1 MSAPSDR
8 ACSAIAPSVAATGA
22 PLLVLDDLCQYFR
35 VPGSREPKRAVD
47 HVSLTLYAGEVLGI
61 VGESGSGKSTIARS
75 IVGLYRPTAG
85 RITLG
90 GKPLPPALSRRS
102 RAQKRRIQMVVQ
114 NPTSALNPRRSVGQ
128 ALELPLRLHR
138 GLRGAAAR
146 REIAHLLEMVELPPE
161 YAQRYPS
168 ALSGGQ
174 RQRVAIARALAAG
187 PEILLLDEPTSA
199 LDVSVQ
205 AKVIDLLLTL
215 KAQMQLSYIFITH
228 DISLVRTIAD
238 RVVVTYQGMVQE
250 SGPTAAVF
258 AAPRHPYTRLLIA
271 AVPVI
276 TPEEE
281 ALRPSVPDVSSRAA
295 RQSGDR
301 RPAPWPQATRAA
313 SAARS
318 GATGVSGAPDL
329 SPVGAGYGQG
339 SGGQAG
345 TGAGQG
351 NYVAGVSVLSPVA
364 YRLSP
369 GVRAGPAACCPFA
382 PRCPH
387 AMPRCWTSLP
397 PLYSAA
403 VPALKDR
410 LEDPTQMPARLAGL
424 APSGSV
430 QVRCYLQEIGDQP
443 TGTTD
448 SRNPSKDPGDLS
460 EED

>member
-1 MSAPSDR
+1 MAATSAP
-8 ACSAIAPSVAATGA
+8 PGVLHT

-85 RITLG
+85 RITLDG
-90 GKPLPPALSRRS
+90 MPLPPALSRRS
-102 RAQKRRIQMVVQ
+102 HAQKRRIQMVFQ

-138 GLRGAAAR
+138 SLRGAAAR

-238 RVVVTYQGMVQE
+238 RVVVLYQGMVQE

-281 ALRPSVPDVSSRAA
+281 ALRPSVPEVSSRAA
-295 RQSGDR
+295 QQSGAR
-301 RPAPWPQATRAA
+301 RQAP
-313 SAARS
+313 
-318 GATGVSGAPDL
+318 GVSGASDL

-339 SGGQAG
+339 SAIARSAIAG

-351 NYVAGVSVLSPVA
+351 GYAAGASVLSPVA

-369 GVRAGPAACCPFA
+369 GARAGPATCCPFA
-382 PRCPH
+382 PRCPY
-387 AMPRCWTSLP
+387 AMSRCWTSLP

-403 VPALKDR
+403 VPAPDQATGAKRQAPEHTQGCR
-410 LEDPTQMPARLAGL
+410 LPTDAYRLR
-424 APSGSV
+424 V
-430 QVRCYLQEIGDQP
+430 VRCYLQETGDQP
-443 TGTTD
+443 TA
-448 SRNPSKDPGDLS
+448 SRDPGDPS

>member
-1 MSAPSDR
+1 MSVPSDR
-8 ACSAIAPSVAATGA
+8 ACSAIAPPMAATSAPQGVCNT

-47 HVSLTLYAGEVLGI
+47 HVSLTLYAGEILGI

-90 GKPLPPALSRRS
+90 SMPLPPALSRRS
-102 RAQKRRIQMVVQ
+102 RAQKRRIQMVFQ

-138 GLRGAAAR
+138 GLRGASAR

-238 RVVVTYQGMVQE
+238 RVVVLYQGMVQE

-281 ALRPSVPDVSSRAA
+281 ALRPSMPAVSSRAA
-295 RQSGDR
+295 E
-301 RPAPWPQATRAA
+301 WPLSR
-313 SAARS
+313 AARS
-318 GATGVSGAPDL
+318 ASQPGAA
-329 SPVGAGYGQG
+329 AEAQ
-339 SGGQAG
+339 
-345 TGAGQG
+345 
-351 NYVAGVSVLSPVA
+351 
-364 YRLSP
+364 
-369 GVRAGPAACCPFA
+369 AGPATCCPFV

-397 PLYSAA
+397 PLYSTAL
-403 VPALKDR
+403 PAPDQATGDR
-410 LEDPTQMPARLAGL
+410 RQAPEHAQGCRLPTDAYHLRVA
-424 APSGSV
+424 
-430 QVRCYLQEIGDQP
+430 RCYLQEIDDQLTGNMDSGDP
-443 TGTTD
+443 T
-448 SRNPSKDPGDLS
+448 

>member
-1 MSAPSDR
+1 M
-8 ACSAIAPSVAATGA
+8 AATGA
-22 PLLVLDDLCQYFR
+22 PLLVLDDLCQHFR

-47 HVSLTLYAGEVLGI
+47 HVSLILYAGDVLGI

-75 IVGLYRPTAG
+75 IIGLYRPTAG

-90 GKPLPPALSRRS
+90 GMPLPPALSRRS
-102 RAQKRRIQMVVQ
+102 CAQKRCIQMVFQ

-138 GLRGAAAR
+138 GLRGTSAR

-238 RVVVTYQGMVQE
+238 RVVVLYQGMVQE

-281 ALRPSVPDVSSRAA
+281 ALRPSVPGVSSKAAEWSQARAA
-295 RQSGDR
+295 RSPSQ
-301 RPAPWPQATRAA
+301 P
-313 SAARS
+313 
-318 GATGVSGAPDL
+318 GANAE
-329 SPVGAGYGQG
+329 A
-339 SGGQAG
+339 QAG
-345 TGAGQG
+345 PTT
-351 NYVAGVSVLSPVA
+351 
-364 YRLSP
+364 
-369 GVRAGPAACCPFA
+369 CCPFA

-387 AMPRCWTSLP
+387 AMPRCWISLP

-403 VPALKDR
+403 VSTSPALKVR

-424 APSGSV
+424 VPSDSV
-430 QVRCYLQEIGDQP
+430 QVRCYLQENGDQP
-443 TGTTD
+443 IGNTD
-448 SRNPSKDPGDLS
+448 SRNPSKDPGAPS

>member
-1 MSAPSDR
+1 MSAPSDS
-8 ACSAIAPSVAATGA
+8 ACGAIAPPTVATGA

-90 GKPLPPALSRRS
+90 GMPLPPALSRRS
-102 RAQKRRIQMVVQ
+102 RAQKRRIQMVFQ

-138 GLRGAAAR
+138 SLRGAAAR

-238 RVVVTYQGMVQE
+238 RVVVLYQGMVQE

-258 AAPRHPYTRLLIA
+258 AAPRHPYTQLLIA

-276 TPEEE
+276 TLEEE
-281 ALRPSVPDVSSRAA
+281 ALRPSMAAVSSRAA
-295 RQSGDR
+295 E
-301 RPAPWPQATRAA
+301 WPLSR
-313 SAARS
+313 AARS
-318 GATGVSGAPDL
+318 ASQPAADARRGVL
-329 SPVGAGYGQG
+329 HTPVA
-339 SGGQAG
+339 QAG
-345 TGAGQG
+345 
-351 NYVAGVSVLSPVA
+351 PVT
-364 YRLSP
+364 
-369 GVRAGPAACCPFA
+369 CCPFA

-387 AMPRCWTSLP
+387 AMPRCRTSLP
-397 PLYSAA
+397 PLYRA
-403 VPALKDR
+403 
-410 LEDPTQMPARLAGL
+410 T
-424 APSGSV
+424 PSGSV

-443 TGTTD
+443 
-448 SRNPSKDPGDLS
+448 KDPGEPS

>member
-1 MSAPSDR
+1 MAVTS
-8 ACSAIAPSVAATGA
+8 A
-22 PLLVLDDLCQYFR
+22 PLLVLEDLCQYFR
-35 VPGSREPKRAVD
+35 VPGSHEPKRAVD
-47 HVSLTLYAGEVLGI
+47 HVSLTLYAGEVLGV

-90 GKPLPPALSRRS
+90 GMLLPPALSRRS
-102 RAQKRRIQMVVQ
+102 RAQKRRIQIVFQ

-238 RVVVTYQGMVQE
+238 RVVVLYQGMVQE
-250 SGPTAAVF
+250 SGPTGAVF

-281 ALRPSVPDVSSRAA
+281 ALRPSVPEVSNRAA

-301 RPAPWPQATRAA
+301 RQAT
-313 SAARS
+313 
-318 GATGVSGAPDL
+318 
-329 SPVGAGYGQG
+329 
-339 SGGQAG
+339 GGR
-345 TGAGQG
+345 TDPP
-351 NYVAGVSVLSPVA
+351 LPPVA
-364 YRLSP
+364 
-369 GVRAGPAACCPFA
+369 CPFA

-403 VPALKDR
+403 APASPALKDR
-410 LEDPTQMPARLAGL
+410 LEDRTQMPARLAGPV
-424 APSGSV
+424 PSGTV

-443 TGTTD
+443 TANKD
-448 SRNPSKDPGDLS
+448 SGRPFMDSGDPS

>member
-1 MSAPSDR
+1 MSAPS
-8 ACSAIAPSVAATGA
+8 ITTLTPVAATGT

-61 VGESGSGKSTIARS
+61 VGESGSGKSTIARG

-90 GKPLPPALSRRS
+90 GMPLPPALSRRS
-102 RAQKRRIQMVVQ
+102 RAQKRRIQMVFQ

-161 YAQRYPS
+161 YAQRYPG

-238 RVVVTYQGMVQE
+238 RVVVLYQGMVQE
-250 SGPTAAVF
+250 SGATAGVF

-281 ALRPSVPDVSSRAA
+281 ALRPSVPAVSSRAA
-295 RQSGDR
+295 Q
-301 RPAPWPQATRAA
+301 
-313 SAARS
+313 
-318 GATGVSGAPDL
+318 
-329 SPVGAGYGQG
+329 
-339 SGGQAG
+339 
-345 TGAGQG
+345 
-351 NYVAGVSVLSPVA
+351 
-364 YRLSP
+364 RLHTP
-369 GVRAGPAACCPFA
+369 IARAGPAACCPFA
-382 PRCPH
+382 PRCPY

-403 VPALKDR
+403 APASPALKDR
-410 LEDPTQMPARLAGL
+410 LEDRTQTLAR
-424 APSGSV
+424 PSGRVPDGTV
-430 QVRCYLQEIGDQP
+430 QVRCYLQESGDQP
-443 TGTTD
+443 TAKGDQPTAK
-448 SRNPSKDPGDLS
+448 KDPGDPS

>member
-1 MSAPSDR
+1 
-8 ACSAIAPSVAATGA
+8 
-22 PLLVLDDLCQYFR
+22 VLDDLCQYFR
-35 VPGSREPKRAVD
+35 VPGSREPRRAVD

-90 GKPLPPALSRRS
+90 GMPLPPALSRRS
-102 RAQKRRIQMVVQ
+102 RAQKRRIQMVFQ

-128 ALELPLRLHR
+128 ALDLPLRLHR

-161 YAQRYPS
+161 FAQRYPS

-238 RVVVTYQGMVQE
+238 RVVVLYQGMVQE

-281 ALRPSVPDVSSRAA
+281 ALRPSVPEVSSKAAEWPQVRAA
-295 RQSGDR
+295 RS
-301 RPAPWPQATRAA
+301 A
-313 SAARS
+313 SQP
-318 GATGVSGAPDL
+318 GANAEAQV
-329 SPVGAGYGQG
+329 
-339 SGGQAG
+339 
-345 TGAGQG
+345 
-351 NYVAGVSVLSPVA
+351 
-364 YRLSP
+364 
-369 GVRAGPAACCPFA
+369 GPATCCPFA

-387 AMPRCWTSLP
+387 AMPRCWISLP

-403 VPALKDR
+403 VPTSPALKDR

-424 APSGSV
+424 VPSGSV

-443 TGTTD
+443 TSTTD
-448 SRNPSKDPGDLS
+448 SRNPAKDPGDPS
-460 EED
+460 RED

>member
-8 ACSAIAPSVAATGA
+8 ACGAIAPPIAATGA
-22 PLLVLDDLCQYFR
+22 PRDVCNTPLLVLDDLCQYFR

-47 HVSLTLYAGEVLGI
+47 HVSLTLYAGEILGI

-90 GKPLPPALSRRS
+90 GMPLPPTLSRRS
-102 RAQKRRIQMVVQ
+102 RAQKRRIQMVFQ

-238 RVVVTYQGMVQE
+238 RVVVLYQGMVQE
-250 SGPTAAVF
+250 SGPTATVF

-281 ALRPSVPDVSSRAA
+281 ALRPSVPVVSSRD
-295 RQSGDR
+295 SGD
-301 RPAPWPQATRAA
+301 P
-313 SAARS
+313 
-318 GATGVSGAPDL
+318 
-329 SPVGAGYGQG
+329 
-339 SGGQAG
+339 
-345 TGAGQG
+345 
-351 NYVAGVSVLSPVA
+351 
-364 YRLSP
+364 
-369 GVRAGPAACCPFA
+369 
-382 PRCPH
+382 
-387 AMPRCWTSLP
+387 
-397 PLYSAA
+397 
-403 VPALKDR
+403 
-410 LEDPTQMPARLAGL
+410 
-424 APSGSV
+424 
-430 QVRCYLQEIGDQP
+430 
-443 TGTTD
+443 
-448 SRNPSKDPGDLS
+448 S

>member
-1 MSAPSDR
+1 MSAPSDC
-8 ACSAIAPSVAATGA
+8 ACGVIAPPMAATGA

-47 HVSLTLYAGEVLGI
+47 HVSLTLYAGEILGI
-61 VGESGSGKSTIARS
+61 VGESGSGKSTIARG

-90 GKPLPPALSRRS
+90 GMPLPPALSRRS
-102 RAQKRRIQMVVQ
+102 RAQKRRIQMVFQ

-138 GLRGAAAR
+138 SLRGAAAR

-161 YAQRYPS
+161 YAQRYPG

-238 RVVVTYQGMVQE
+238 RVVVLYQGMVHE
-250 SGPTAAVF
+250 SGPTDAVF
-258 AAPRHPYTRLLIA
+258 AAPRLPYARLLIS

-281 ALRPSVPDVSSRAA
+281 ASRPRVPTVSSSAA
-295 RQSGDR
+295 QQSGVR
-301 RPAPWPQATRAA
+301 RQA
-313 SAARS
+313 S
-318 GATGVSGAPDL
+318 GD
-329 SPVGAGYGQG
+329 
-339 SGGQAG
+339 SGGAD
-345 TGAGQG
+345 
-351 NYVAGVSVLSPVA
+351 LSPVA

-369 GVRAGPAACCPFA
+369 GLHTPV
-382 PRCPH
+382 
-387 AMPRCWTSLP
+387 
-397 PLYSAA
+397 
-403 VPALKDR
+403 
-410 LEDPTQMPARLAGL
+410 AR
-424 APSGSV
+424 
-430 QVRCYLQEIGDQP
+430 
-443 TGTTD
+443 
-448 SRNPSKDPGDLS
+448 
-460 EED
+460 

>member
-1 MSAPSDR
+1 M
-8 ACSAIAPSVAATGA
+8 
-22 PLLVLDDLCQYFR
+22 
-35 VPGSREPKRAVD
+35 
-47 HVSLTLYAGEVLGI
+47 
-61 VGESGSGKSTIARS
+61 
-75 IVGLYRPTAG
+75 
-85 RITLG
+85 
-90 GKPLPPALSRRS
+90 PLPPALSRRS
-102 RAQKRRIQMVVQ
+102 RAQKRRIQMVFQ

-138 GLRGAAAR
+138 GLRGASAR

-238 RVVVTYQGMVQE
+238 RVVVLYQGMVQE

-258 AAPRHPYTRLLIA
+258 AAPRHPYTQLLIA

-281 ALRPSVPDVSSRAA
+281 ALRPSMAAVSSRAA
-295 RQSGDR
+295 E
-301 RPAPWPQATRAA
+301 WPLSR
-313 SAARS
+313 AARS
-318 GATGVSGAPDL
+318 ASQPGAA
-329 SPVGAGYGQG
+329 AEAQ
-339 SGGQAG
+339 
-345 TGAGQG
+345 
-351 NYVAGVSVLSPVA
+351 
-364 YRLSP
+364 
-369 GVRAGPAACCPFA
+369 AGPATCCPFA

-387 AMPRCWTSLP
+387 AMPRCRTSLP
-397 PLYSAA
+397 PLYRA
-403 VPALKDR
+403 
-410 LEDPTQMPARLAGL
+410 T
-424 APSGSV
+424 PSGSV

-443 TGTTD
+443 
-448 SRNPSKDPGDLS
+448 KDPGEPS

>member
-1 MSAPSDR
+1 MSVPSNR
-8 ACSAIAPSVAATGA
+8 AAGAIIPPMAATGA
-22 PLLVLDDLCQYFR
+22 PRGVSQTPGLVHTPLLVLDDLCQYFR

-47 HVSLTLYAGEVLGI
+47 HVSLTLYAGDILGI

-85 RITLG
+85 HITLG
-90 GKPLPPALSRRS
+90 GMPLPPALSRRS
-102 RAQKRRIQMVVQ
+102 RAQKRRIQMVFQ

-138 GLRGAAAR
+138 GLHGAAAR

-238 RVVVTYQGMVQE
+238 RVVVLYQGMVQE

-271 AVPVI
+271 AVPVL

-295 RQSGDR
+295 QQS
-301 RPAPWPQATRAA
+301 
-313 SAARS
+313 
-318 GATGVSGAPDL
+318 TGL
-329 SPVGAGYGQG
+329 H
-339 SGGQAG
+339 
-345 TGAGQG
+345 T
-351 NYVAGVSVLSPVA
+351 PVA
-364 YRLSP
+364 
-369 GVRAGPAACCPFA
+369 RAGPAACCPFA
-382 PRCPH
+382 PRCPY

-397 PLYSAA
+397 PLYSATA
-403 VPALKDR
+403 PAPDR
-410 LEDPTQMPARLAGL
+410 ATGVRRQAPEHAQGCRLPTDAYRLR
-424 APSGSV
+424 V
-430 QVRCYLQEIGDQP
+430 VRCYLQEIGDQP
-443 TGTTD
+443 TA
-448 SRNPSKDPGDLS
+448 SRDPGDPS

>member
-1 MSAPSDR
+1 MSVPSDR
-8 ACSAIAPSVAATGA
+8 ACGVIAPPMAATSA
-22 PLLVLDDLCQYFR
+22 PLLALDGLCQYFR

-47 HVSLTLYAGEVLGI
+47 HVSLTLYAGDIHGI

-90 GKPLPPALSRRS
+90 GMPLPPALSRRS
-102 RAQKRRIQMVVQ
+102 RAQKRRIQMVFQ

-161 YAQRYPS
+161 YAQRYPG

-205 AKVIDLLLTL
+205 AKVIDLSLTRS
-215 KAQMQLSYIFITH
+215 AQMQLSYIFLTH

-238 RVVVTYQGMVQE
+238 RVVVLYQGMVQE
-250 SGPTAAVF
+250 SGPTAAIF
-258 AAPRHPYTRLLIA
+258 TAPRHPYTRLLIA

-281 ALRPSVPDVSSRAA
+281 ALRPSVPAVSSKAAEWSQARAA
-295 RQSGDR
+295 RS
-301 RPAPWPQATRAA
+301 A
-313 SAARS
+313 SQP
-318 GATGVSGAPDL
+318 GANAE
-329 SPVGAGYGQG
+329 AQ
-339 SGGQAG
+339 
-345 TGAGQG
+345 
-351 NYVAGVSVLSPVA
+351 
-364 YRLSP
+364 
-369 GVRAGPAACCPFA
+369 AGPATCCPFA

-403 VPALKDR
+403 VPTSPALKER

-424 APSGSV
+424 VPSGSV
-430 QVRCYLQEIGDQP
+430 HVRCYLQEIGDQP

-448 SRNPSKDPGDLS
+448 S
-460 EED
+460 